1 MSQTKQKNIL
11 SDTQVVTGEVRLSYV
26 NVFEPR
32 KIGENDKEAKYS
44 LTILI
49 PKNTPE
55 GQKTIAN
62 IKAAIQKAAEKGAQ
76 KHFGGRIPT
85 NVSHTLKDGDTEVD
99 DLGDLKNI
107 KNPELVGNMYMR
119 LSTKFPPK
127 VLNAERQEIINPLEI
142 YSGCYGRVS
151 LTTFAYSGDGRRG
164 VSAVLNNVMMTR
176 DGEPLT
182 SQLSGE
188 EFDLE

>member
-1 MSQTKQKNIL
+1 MSTVTIKNTL
-11 SDTQVVTGEVRLSYV
+11 SETQVVTSEVRLSYV
-26 NVFEPR
+26 NLFEPR

-44 LTILI
+44 VTILI

-76 KHFGGRIPT
+76 KHFGGRVPT
-85 NVSHTLKDGDTEVD
+85 NVSNTLKDGDTEVD

-107 KNPELVGNMYMR
+107 KNPEYKGHMYMR
-119 LSTKFPPK
+119 LSTKFAPK
-127 VLNAERQEIINPLEI
+127 VLNAQRQEILNPMEV
-142 YSGCYGRVS
+142 YSGMYGKVS
-151 LTTFAYSGDGRRG
+151 LTTFAYSGEGRRG
-164 VSAVLNNVMMTR
+164 VSAVLNNVLVTR

-182 SQLSGE
+182 SFLTGD
-188 EFDLE
+188 EFGDE

>member
-1 MSQTKQKNIL
+1 MSQTTRKNVL
-11 SDTQVVTGEVRLSYV
+11 TDTQVVTGEVRLSYV

-107 KNPELVGNMYMR
+107 KNPELAGNMYMR